1 MRLPRTVCLTSKC
14 YVSGRPL
21 WLCCNLSSW
30 SRAAISCARVSVRR
44 TTFAP
49 IRWPR
54 RSLARRMTSNIG
66 KLKETVLVVG
76 RSCGEVC
83 RRGEVHLHALVCRF
97 SADTLS
103 RQTMAAMRQ
112 ARAAF
117 EGGMP
122 VWSVTLSV
130 A

>member
-1 MRLPRTVCLTSKC
+1 
-14 YVSGRPL
+14 
-21 WLCCNLSSW
+21 
-30 SRAAISCARVSVRR
+30 
-44 TTFAP
+44 
-49 IRWPR
+49 
-54 RSLARRMTSNIG
+54 MTSNIG

-76 RSCGEVC
+76 GSCGEVEVS
-83 RRGEVHLHALVCRF
+83 RWGEVHLYAVVCRF
-97 SADTLS
+97 SADTLF

-112 ARAAF
+112 ARAAS